1 MFSNNLDYEK
11 KYLKYKIKYLE
22 LKQDGGL
29 RLSKLIPQSN
39 KVKNLGILEI
49 KEKIDNNIKSIDNE
63 LKDKNK
69 KILDIITKSKN
80 IITDDDF
87 NKMTSLLSE
96 RETNLVNLLKL
107 DLSVYKDNIDNH
119 IEIYYNSSELASQI
133 LLSIFDRYKKQKSL
147 KTYSKVDLAKV
158 FTNTPTAIGK
168 DTKNL
173 YIMDNKKNITRSNIN
188 NILDQLYDPEE
199 KQKIIDQIKEIHDSL
214 TQFQEKNIQEINLI
228 ITTLNNNIID
238 NPKEIKIM
246 DLKLNNDN
254 IDLDNNSITELKNI
268 INKLKTTFKI
278 DNKIVQS
285 LENKLNKNIKTLK
298 KNLK

>member
-1 MFSNNLDYEK
+1 MKK